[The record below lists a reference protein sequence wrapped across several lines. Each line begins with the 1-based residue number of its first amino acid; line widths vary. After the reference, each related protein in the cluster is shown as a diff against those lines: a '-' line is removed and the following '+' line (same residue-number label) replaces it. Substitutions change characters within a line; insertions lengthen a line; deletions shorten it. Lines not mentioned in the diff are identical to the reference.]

1 LCNRKK
7 KEKLQEQLETHQN
20 NAQASEFFFFLFIFL
35 IYFLLQIEQI
45 TQSQLNVIS
54 EVLNLTKK
62 DGQVF
67 RRDCDPASNCY
78 YPKFSQQPTCAYRFR
93 AITVYHNIL
102 TDPINNLHSSFIWS
116 QMVAKK
122 GCNECI
128 SCLHHEIQEKKKK
141 MKVFWSL
148 ESITVVVITT
158 IQFLHHTVYI

>member
-1 LCNRKK
+1 VQQEKK

-20 NAQASEFFFFLFIFL
+20 NA
-35 IYFLLQIEQI
+35 QIEQI

-128 SCLHHEIQEKKKK
+128 SCLHHEIQEKKK